1 MAKNNLN
8 NRLADLEK
16 SRELIYGS
24 FASNMKKIAK
34 VWSVILDDEL
44 ADGVPLARQIP
55 AHKVALMYAAAKIV
69 RASNRYKQDSY
80 DDALAYLVQAEEMHR
95 PEEKIFNTDG
105 IVKDDAWKKDET
117 PSDEWINGF
126 NHWKKT
132 NEKRKSK

>member
-1 MAKNNLN
+1 MAKNSLD

-24 FASNMKKIAK
+24 FSSNMKKIAK

-69 RASNRYKQDSY
+69 RASNAYKEDSY

-95 PEEKIFNTDG
+95 PEKLFNTDG
-105 IVKDDAWKKDET
+105 IVKDEVSET
-117 PSDEWINGF
+117 PSDEWINGY
-126 NHWKKT
+126 NHWKKS
-132 NEKRKSK
+132 NEKRKV

>member
-95 PEEKIFNTDG
+95 PEDKIFNTDG
-105 IVKDDAWKKDET
+105 IVKDDAWQRDATTSEA
-117 PSDEWINGF
+117 WIDGYKS
-126 NHWKKT
+126 WK
-132 NEKRKSK
+132 NSNQKRKEK

>member
-44 ADGVPLARQIP
+44 SDGVPLARQIP

-105 IVKDDAWKKDET
+105 IVKDDAWKRDKT

-132 NEKRKSK
+132 HEKRKA

>member
-8 NRLADLEK
+8 KRLADLSK
-16 SRELIYGS
+16 DRELIYGS
-24 FASNMKKIAK
+24 FNSNMKKIAK
-34 VWSVILDDEL
+34 VCSVILDDEL

-69 RASNRYKQDSY
+69 RASNNYKEDSY

-95 PEEKIFNTDG
+95 PITKIFNTDG
-105 IVKDDAWKKDET
+105 IVKDDPWKRDET

-132 NEKRKSK
+132 HEKRKA